1 MGEVW
6 AATQVTSGLGLQKLI
21 ALKILESSE
30 LDSNAAL
37 MFRDEATAAS
47 VLQHAAIVPTIDLG
61 QDGDRLY
68 IAMELV
74 RGPSLTALLQRL
86 VLTKRVMTPAMVAH
100 VGIQIA
106 SALDYAYARATYQGR
121 SLRLV
126 HRDVSPHNVLLDLN
140 GAVRLTDFGVAR
152 TDIQTHQSHV
162 GTVRGKPSYMA
173 PEQVAGGEIDARTDV
188 FALGIV
194 LYECSCLRRLFGRSN
209 PVKSMDAVVKHQPRP
224 LTELVPGFPPQLW
237 AAIARALEKDPARR
251 HPTAGEFC
259 EALMAANRS
268 LEDASRAPR
277 ELVSLI
283 GAVFE
288 PGAFDVDGKVQEEL
302 RTGELEDP
310 AQQEPTRAERRRSRP
325 ASSVS
330 VVPVASTEMQRSAWP
345 APTYAPDPLAPE
357 ALEELRTQF
366 LALTPSLPLERVPES
381 DPGRERATTTR
392 NTATR
397 QRSFAPRQVVAMA
410 TVVTATALLA
420 GAFVGSRARTPNT
433 PLPTTSPSPE
443 PVAATPSASPTI
455 GPGARAAPRTEPLAV
470 VPRAAV
476 AADLPRAEGSPE
488 PPRAPPIPPRKPSPV
503 TTATSPPPPP
513 TRPVTSPVPEPS
525 APPSAASDASFD
537 EVRELVR
544 RVKAVDPARGKAM
557 FATLA
562 EAGRDNVE
570 RLNQL
575 RREARQF
582 LQGGSAP

>member
-86 VLTKRVMTPAMVAH
+86 VLTKQAMTPAMVAH

-106 SALDYAYARATYQGR
+106 SALDYAYSRATYQGR

-224 LTELVPGFPPQLW
+224 LTELVPGFPPLLW
-237 AAIARALEKDPARR
+237 SAIARALEKDPARR
-251 HPTAGEFC
+251 HPTAREFC
-259 EALMAANRS
+259 DALMAASRS
-268 LEDASRAPR
+268 LEDAARAPR

-302 RTGELEDP
+302 RSGELEDP

-330 VVPVASTEMQRSAWP
+330 VVPVASTDTQRAAWP
-345 APTYAPDPLAPE
+345 APAYAPDPLAPE

-366 LALTPSLPLERVPES
+366 LALTPSQPLERMPES
-381 DPGRERATTTR
+381 DHGRERATR
-392 NTATR
+392 PESTAQR
-397 QRSFAPRQVVAMA
+397 GRSFAPRQVVAMA
-410 TVVTATALLA
+410 TAITATALLA
-420 GAFVGSRARTPNT
+420 GAYVGSRTRAAS
-433 PLPTTSPSPE
+433 TSP
-443 PVAATPSASPTI
+443 AASADPLAAVPTAIPTI
-455 GPGARAAPRTEPLAV
+455 GPGARAAARAEPLAV
-470 VPRAAV
+470 VPRAGT
-476 AADLPRAEGSPE
+476 AASSPPADGLPE
-488 PPRAPPIPPRKPSPV
+488 PRRTAPAPPRKPGPA
-503 TTATSPPPPP
+503 ATEAAPPPPLP
-513 TRPVTSPVPEPS
+513 RPQPAPEPA
-525 APPSAASDASFD
+525 APPSTAADASFD

-544 RVKAVDPARGKAM
+544 RVKAVDPARGGAM

-570 RLNQL
+570 KLNQL